1 MEQFSELAKTISLAL
16 GASWAS
22 GINLYAA
29 ILVMGLLGITGNI
42 ALPENLQI
50 LMNPLV
56 MGAAGVMYFIEFFT
70 DKIPVV
76 DTSWDTV
83 HTFVRIPAGAML
95 AAGAVADVSP
105 AVAITAGILGGGLAA
120 GTHAAKSGSRVLINT
135 SPEPFTNWTA
145 SVLEDIAVIGGIW
158 TALHY
163 PWVFIALL
171 LVFIVLLIWLLPKI
185 WRGIRKVF
193 GFWGKLWGINRDP
206 YDREDLPPTTDND
219 EPDAIEIQ
227 IEKLKAL
234 FDKGLITEKEYN
246 DQRFRLLKKI

>member
-1 MEQFSELAKTISLAL
+1 MEPFSELARTISLAL

-56 MGAAGVMYFIEFFT
+56 IGAAGVMYVIEFFA
-70 DKIPVV
+70 DKIPAV
-76 DTSWDTV
+76 DTSWDAI

-95 AAGAVADVSP
+95 AAGAVGDVSP

-145 SVLEDIAVIGGIW
+145 SVVEDIAVIGGIW

-171 LVFIVLLIWLLPKI
+171 IVFIVLLIWLLPKVG
-185 WRGIRKVF
+185 RGVKKVF
-193 GFWGKLWGINRDP
+193 GFLGKLLGIKRDN
-206 YDREDLPPTTDND
+206 YDSEELSQT
-219 EPDAIEIQ
+219 IEVNALDSVEVK
-227 IEKLKAL
+227 IEKLKGL
-234 FDKGLITEKEYN
+234 FEKGIITEKEYN
-246 DQRFRLLKKI
+246 DQRIELLKNI

>member
-29 ILVMGLLGITGNI
+29 ILVLGLLGITGNI
-42 ALPENLQI
+42 ALPESLQI
-50 LMNPLV
+50 LMNPMV
-56 MGAAGVMYFIEFFT
+56 ICAAGVMYVIEFFA
-70 DKIPVV
+70 DKIPAV

-95 AAGAVADVSP
+95 AAGAVGDVSP

-145 SVLEDIAVIGGIW
+145 SVVEDIAVIGGIW

-163 PWVFIALL
+163 PWVFIALII
-171 LVFIVLLIWLLPKI
+171 VFIVFLAWLLPKV
-185 WRGIRKVF
+185 WRGIKKVF
-193 GFWGKLWGINRDP
+193 GFLGKLIGINRGDNAS
-206 YDREDLPPTTDND
+206 EDLPKITNIN
-219 EPDAIEIQ
+219 EPDPIQ
-227 IEKLKAL
+227 MKIEKLKAL
-234 FDKGLITEKEYN
+234 FEKGIITEKEYN
-246 DQRFRLLKKI
+246 DQRSEILKSI

>member
-1 MEQFSELAKTISLAL
+1 MEQFSEIAKTISLAL

-29 ILVMGLLGITGNI
+29 IMVMGLLGITGNI
-42 ALPENLQI
+42 ALPENLHI
-50 LMNPLV
+50 LMNPMV
-56 MGAAGVMYFIEFFT
+56 IGAAGVMYVIEFFA
-70 DKIPVV
+70 DKIPAV

-95 AAGAVADVSP
+95 AAGAVGDVAP

-145 SVLEDIAVIGGIW
+145 SVVEDIAVIGGIW

-163 PWVFIALL
+163 PWIFIGLIIL
-171 LVFIVLLIWLLPKI
+171 FIVFLAWLLPKI
-185 WRGIRKVF
+185 WRGIKKVF
-193 GFWGKLWGINRDP
+193 GFLGKLFGTNHGDH
-206 YDREDLPPTTDND
+206 DSEDLPQIPNIN
-219 EPDAIEIQ
+219 EPDSIEMRID
-227 IEKLKAL
+227 KLKAL
-234 FDKGLITEKEYN
+234 FEKGIITEKEYN
-246 DQRFRLLKKI
+246 DQRSEILKNI

>member
-1 MEQFSELAKTISLAL
+1 MEPFSELAHTISLAL

-29 ILVMGLLGITGNI
+29 ILVMGLLGITGDM
-42 ALPENLQI
+42 ALPANLQF
-50 LMNPLV
+50 LTHPLV
-56 MGAAGVMYFIEFFT
+56 IGAAGVMYVIEFFA
-70 DKIPVV
+70 DKIPAV

-95 AAGAVADVSP
+95 AAGAVGDVSP

-145 SVLEDIAVIGGIW
+145 SVVEDVAVIGGIW

-163 PWVFIALL
+163 PWIFMTLL
-171 LVFIVLLIWLLPKI
+171 IVFIVLLFWLLPKI
-185 WRGIRKVF
+185 WRGIKKVF
-193 GFWGKLWGINRDP
+193 GFLGKLIGIDRDH
-206 YDREDLPPTTDND
+206 YDSEDLPQTTDIN
-219 EPDAIEIQ
+219 EPDSIELK
-227 IEKLKAL
+227 IEKLKGL
-234 FDKGLITEKEYN
+234 FEKGLITEKEYK
-246 DQRFRLLKKI
+246 DLRIELKKHL

>member
-1 MEQFSELAKTISLAL
+1 MEQFSELARTISLAL

-50 LMNPLV
+50 LMNPMV
-56 MGAAGVMYFIEFFT
+56 IGAAGVMYAIEFLA
-70 DKIPVV
+70 DKIPAV

-95 AAGAVADVSP
+95 AAGAVGDVSP
-105 AVAITAGILGGGLAA
+105 AVAVTAGILGGGLAA

-145 SVLEDIAVIGGIW
+145 SVVEDIAVIGGIW

-163 PWVFIALL
+163 PWIFITFLIVFVI
-171 LVFIVLLIWLLPKI
+171 LLIWLLPKI
-185 WRGIRKVF
+185 WRGVKKVF
-193 GFWGKLWGINRDP
+193 GFLGKLIGINRSNHDGE
-206 YDREDLPPTTDND
+206 RLSSTADLN
-219 EPDAIEIQ
+219 EPDSIEIK
-227 IEKLKAL
+227 IDKLKEL
-234 FDKGLITEKEYN
+234 FEKDIITEKEYN
-246 DQRFRLLKKI
+246 DQRNELLKNI